1 MKWFWLFILAQTKY
15 ENPFE
20 KMPRKGNSLRK
31 NPKAIGLKYEEGHF
45 SVCLNLKG
53 RP

>member
-1 MKWFWLFILAQTKY
+1 MVLVIC
-15 ENPFE
+15 FE
-20 KMPRKGNSLRK
+20 AIKFVNSFDKKMPRKGNSLRK

-53 RP
+53 KP